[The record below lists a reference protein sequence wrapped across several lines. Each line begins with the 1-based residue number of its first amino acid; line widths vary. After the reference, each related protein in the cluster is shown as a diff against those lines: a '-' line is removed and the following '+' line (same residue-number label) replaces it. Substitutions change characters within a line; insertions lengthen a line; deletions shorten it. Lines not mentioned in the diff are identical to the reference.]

1 MRFSICLT
9 LIFVTTLMIFAP
21 WTAAQ
26 DWPQWLGPTRDG
38 VWTESEIIDV
48 FPAGG
53 PKVLWRKP
61 IHGGYA
67 GPAVAGGRVYVMDY
81 VLAEGDATPN
91 PDKRNELKGQER
103 VICLDAASGE
113 EIWKYAYDCSYA
125 ISYPCGPRCTPTIV
139 GGKVYALGAEGNL
152 NCFDAESG
160 KVIWSKELKKEYN
173 CESPIWGFTGHP
185 LVDGDVLY
193 CLVGGKGSIAV
204 AFDRNTG
211 KEIWRAIDEKD
222 AGYAAPSLIDVGGE
236 KELVYF
242 TPAAVHGL
250 APKTGKSLWSIPIEP
265 GYGMSIMMPRQSGKY
280 IFAGATGMKSVLIE
294 LDAKGEKAKEVYR
307 GEKTNSLFPVN
318 STPIID
324 GDYMYGV
331 CTRGELRCV
340 ELKTGKRMWETFA
353 ATSGETRPIN
363 SSTAFLVKNGD
374 HYFIFSEKGD
384 LIIAKLTPQKYEEIS
399 RAHLLEPTGT
409 AFGRDVLW
417 SCPAFAQ
424 KCALMRNDKEIICV
438 SLAK

>member
-1 MRFSICLT
+1 MRFSILGA
-9 LIFVTTLMIFAP
+9 LLVTFFACEFKSSV
-21 WTAAQ
+21 AAE

-38 VWTESEIIDV
+38 KWNETGILDS
-48 FPAGG
+48 FPANG

-61 IHGGYA
+61 INGGYA
-67 GPAVAGGRVYVMDY
+67 GPAVVGGRVYVMDY
-81 VLAEGDATPN
+81 VRAEGDATPN

-113 EIWKYAYDCSYA
+113 EIWKYAYDCNYA
-125 ISYPCGPRCTPTIV
+125 ISYPCGPRCTPTIA
-139 GGKVYALGAEGNL
+139 GGKVYAVGAEGNL
-152 NCFDAESG
+152 HCLDAESG
-160 KVIWSKELKKEYN
+160 KLLWGKELKKDYN

-185 LVDGDVLY
+185 LVDGDMLF

-204 AFDRNTG
+204 AFDRHTG
-211 KEIWRAIDEKD
+211 KEVWRSIDDKD
-222 AGYAAPSLIDVGGE
+222 AGYAAPSMIEVGGV

-250 APKTGKSLWSIPIEP
+250 VPKTGKVLWSVPIDP
-265 GYGMSIMMPRQSGKY
+265 GYGMSIMMPRQSDNY

-307 GEKTNSLFPVN
+307 GEKTSSVFPVN
-318 STPIID
+318 STPIVD

-340 ELKTGKRMWETFA
+340 EVKTGKRMWETFA
-353 ATSGETRPIN
+353 PTTGEKKPIN
-363 SSTAFLVKNGD
+363 SGTAFLVKND
-374 HYFIFSEKGD
+374 ERYFLFSEKGD
-384 LIIAKLTPQKYEEIS
+384 LVIAKLTPQKYEEIS
-399 RAHLLEPTGT
+399 RAHLLEPTGD
-409 AFGRDVLW
+409 AFGRSVAW

-424 KCALMRNDKEIICV
+424 KCVFARNDKEIICV